1 MSTLTEKLKSLIYP
15 QRESSTEALPKR
27 LFELD
32 SGAYNHGAIKSFISS
47 LKQGDFDPEKVDFDD
62 YKLEGFNLDKLPK
75 DSLVILEYPGQ
86 KALFTYSPD
95 KNFFGYTPKLVRQR
109 DGKVVDLHRIPNKQM
124 IEKAINTW
132 VIPLS
137 EFGDRD
143 EFKKKIEA
151 RKSNSSDP
159 NKRYFG
165 KELEEK
171 KKRELWWMD
180 RDKRD
185 QAFDKS
191 GYFINREALQEKLKA
206 YRAKKIESGDINSV
220 RQRLDG
226 LAKKYNDQMAEVLGE
241 YQKFLMIDYPV
252 SMDDSARSYFED
264 YFQTARSYRRQFQ
277 NLVNYITQFS
287 ENINNFSDEERRR
300 YSRSYSGNLLLDI
313 ENGYLSDRLK
323 QAYNRLQSELK
334 RQSELKNQS
343 GATEGLRGQSYT
355 RTLSATEGYFVNSLL
370 RKAAREGLED
380 LGEDWSDERKSATEE
395 GEEDKDVAPFRIQG
409 WPEPDSKDLYRAAM
423 AGTDPTKIAVQL
435 KLIKDENKMK
445 RRLQAFFDESPNLTR
460 KAIYRVGLYF
470 FPDDLRNIIKQ
481 ALEEYKKMEDSWDS

>member
-1 MSTLTEKLKSLIYP
+1 MSTLIEKLKSLIYP

-32 SGAYNHGAIKSFISS
+32 SKAYNHEAIKYFISS
-47 LKQGDFDPEKVDFDD
+47 LKLGDFDPDKVDFDD

-86 KALFTYSPD
+86 KFLFTYSPD
-95 KNFFGYTPKLVRQR
+95 KGFFGYTPKLVRQR
-109 DGKVVDLHRIPNKQM
+109 DGRVVDLNRIPNKQM
-124 IEKAINTW
+124 LEKAINTW
-132 VIPLS
+132 VIPLG

-151 RKSNSSDP
+151 RVANKEDP
-159 NKRYFG
+159 NKRYMG

-171 KKRELWWMD
+171 KKRTLWWMD

-206 YRAKKIESGDINSV
+206 YRAKKIESGGINSI
-220 RQRLDG
+220 RQRLDS

-241 YQKFLMIDYPV
+241 YQKFMMIDYPV

-264 YFQTARSYRRQFQ
+264 YFQNARSYRRHFQ
-277 NLVNYITQFS
+277 GLVNSITRFS
-287 ENINNFSDEERRR
+287 EDINDFSDEERGRYSRR
-300 YSRSYSGNLLLDI
+300 YSGDLLDI
-313 ENGYLSDRLK
+313 EKGYPDDRLK
-323 QAYNRLQSELK
+323 QSYNRLQSELK

-470 FPDDLRNIIKQ
+470 FPDDLRDIIKQ

>member
-1 MSTLTEKLKSLIYP
+1 MSTLTEKLKSLIHP

-32 SGAYNHGAIKSFISS
+32 PRTYNHEAIKSFISS
-47 LKQGDFDPEKVDFDD
+47 LKQGNFDPDKVDFDD

-86 KALFTYSPD
+86 KFLFTYSPD
-95 KNFFGYTPKLVRQR
+95 RNFFGYTPRLIRQR
-109 DGKVVDLHRIPNKQM
+109 DGKLVDLHRIPNKQM
-124 IEKAINTW
+124 VEKALNTW

-143 EFKKKIEA
+143 EFEKKMEA
-151 RKSNSSDP
+151 RRSNSLDP
-159 NKRYFG
+159 NRRYTG
-165 KELEEK
+165 KELK
-171 KKRELWWMD
+171 KKKETLWWMD
-180 RDKRD
+180 EDRRD

-191 GYFINREALQEKLKA
+191 GYFINREALQEKLRA
-206 YRAKKIESGDINSV
+206 YRAKKIESGGIDFV
-220 RQRLDG
+220 RQRLDS

-241 YQKFLMIDYPV
+241 YQKLMMIDGTEG
-252 SMDDSARSYFED
+252 MDDYTRGYFEN
-264 YFQTARSYRRQFQ
+264 YFQRARSYRQEFQ
-277 NLVNYITQFS
+277 GLVNSVTRFS
-287 ENINNFSDEERRR
+287 KDINSFSDEERRKYSES
-300 YSRSYSGNLLLDI
+300 YSRRLLDI
-313 ENGYLSDRLK
+313 EGGYLSDRLK
-323 QAYNRLQSELK
+323 ESYNRLQSELK
-334 RQSELKNQS
+334 RQSESKNQS

-460 KAIYRVGLYF
+460 KAIYKVGLYF
-470 FPDDLRNIIKQ
+470 FPDDLRDIIKQ
-481 ALEEYKKMEDSWDS
+481 ALEEYKKMEDSWNS